1 MLAKRIALAVV
12 SALLLTSCTINVNV
26 DTKGLTEED
35 AIREAGA
42 EWTRFYQAADLEGLM
57 TLYQPDA
64 VVALHGQPALFG
76 LPAIREYFS
85 TRLGGPEAEFEL
97 DYEVIR
103 IEDEIA
109 YIISKYWLSIGEGE
123 GEGAVRDAG
132 RSLLVY
138 RRGSDDRWLIEADI
152 DQATPDVVFA
162 D

>member
-1 MLAKRIALAVV
+1 MPANRIALIVL
-12 SALLLTSCTINVNV
+12 SALLTSACTINVNV
-26 DTKGLTEED
+26 DTQGLTEED

-42 EWTRFYQAADLEGLM
+42 QWTRYYQAADLAGLM

-85 TRLGGPEAEFEL
+85 TRLGGPEAQFEL

-103 IEDEIA
+103 VEDEIA

-123 GEGAVRDAG
+123 DAVRDAG

-138 RRGSDDRWLIEADI
+138 RRGSDDRWRIEADI